1 MKIPLILTAA
11 LIILDQLTKHLA
23 DVFISYGSS
32 VKIIPFFNSFN
43 LTNVHN
49 TGVAFSMF
57 QGKNFFFTVFTAVFL
72 AAIGFWLYKNR
83 AKLSTI
89 QKYAFALILAG
100 GFGNLIDRIFRGA
113 VIDFL
118 DFGINTLRW
127 PAFNIADS
135 CVCIAAGLI
144 LVEIIMASKVS
155 GGRRN

>member
-23 DVFISYGSS
+23 DAFISYGSS
-32 VKIIPFFNSFN
+32 IKIIPFFDFFN
-43 LTNVHN
+43 LTNVRN

-57 QGKNFFFTVFTAVFL
+57 QNKNFFFTVFTVIFL
-72 AAIGFWLYKNR
+72 AAIAFWLYKNR
-83 AKLSTI
+83 EKITTL
-89 QKYAFALILAG
+89 QKYAFSLILAG

-135 CVCIAAGLI
+135 CVCIAAGLVF
-144 LVEIIMASKVS
+144 VEIITERASKK
-155 GGRRN
+155 